1 MCFLCYLYYKIFH
14 TQNQTQGSLGDVLMI
29 NERKEKNVSIALIM
43 DKYNYEINE
52 TINRR
57 IKNYDF
63 QANTT
68 IRYNN
73 EYIRISTETKIKGVH
88 HILIIFS
95 NGTSK
100 LDFEFDFSK

>member
-1 MCFLCYLYYKIFH
+1 MKDIRIEK
-14 TQNQTQGSLGDVLMI
+14 MI
-29 NERKEKNVSIALIM
+29 SIAVIM

-57 IKNYDF
+57 INNYDF

-68 IRYNN
+68 VTYNDKH
-73 EYIRISTETKIKGVH
+73 IKISTETNIKGVYYV
-88 HILIIFS
+88 LFLFS

-100 LDFEFDFSK
+100 VDFEFN